1 MKKFFSLAL
10 ILGLFA
16 SLGFAQTQPKR
27 TTQTISKTPSTPA
40 AKATAPASSAAAA
53 INDELL
59 ALLPASDVLAVV
71 DINRLF
77 NQLMP
82 SLANLKTGG
91 LDKLAKELAEF
102 AQKTG
107 IDPAKVNRAV
117 AGFSMKGSQAT
128 GAIIVSGVDVTN
140 PQIEAALKE
149 FKAEFKT
156 SDYQGKTIFN
166 LLSKVK
172 SPEAGRL
179 SVKTDESALAAL
191 GGQRFVF
198 GDLSAVKNVID
209 ISSGAAKG
217 GVTPELAAALGET
230 KASALL
236 RFALNIPD
244 SLKAEAADQG
254 DLFKSVG
261 AIKMVLGNLDMAADF
276 SLSLDALMR
285 TASNKDATELEDG
298 LKGLVGLIRGIFGG
312 GGSGDA
318 KMDAIGQLLDQIK
331 IGSKLNDVSLSISLP
346 RATLDQLLKK
356 PAPAPPAEKK
366 P

>member
-1 MKKFFSLAL
+1 MKKVLYLAL
-10 ILGLFA
+10 VFSLFA
-16 SLGFAQTQPKR
+16 SLALAQTQPKR
-27 TTQTISKTPSTPA
+27 TAQTITKTPSTPV
-40 AKATAPASSAAAA
+40 AKTTAPAASAASAV
-53 INDELL
+53 NDELL

-82 SLANLKTGG
+82 ALADLKTGG
-91 LDKLAKELAEF
+91 LDKLGKELAEF

-140 PQIEAALKE
+140 PQVEAALKE
-149 FKAEFKT
+149 FKTEFKT
-156 SDYQGKTIFN
+156 SDYRGKTIFN

-172 SPEAGRL
+172 APEAGPL
-179 SVKTDESALAAL
+179 SVKTDETALAAL

-209 ISSGAAKG
+209 ISSGSAKG
-217 GVTPELAAALGET
+217 GVTPEMASALNET

-254 DLFKSVG
+254 DLFKSVST
-261 AIKMVLGNLDMAADF
+261 IKMVLGNLDMATDF

-285 TASNKDATELEDG
+285 TTSAKDATELEDG

-318 KMDAIGQLLDQIK
+318 KTDAIGLLLDQIK
-331 IGSKLNDVSLSISLP
+331 IGSKQNDVSLSISLP

-356 PAPAPPAEKK
+356 PAPPAEKK